1 MAIGGRY
8 TVRGFDGE
16 RSLSADNGILIR
28 QDISFY
34 PSFLNKPSASN
45 HSATIN
51 QNNSQNS
58 QASQAIYLGL
68 DAGYITNHDKSQN
81 ERLLGQHLAGAFIGI
96 KGHYTPNTNNPYLSF
111 NYDIF
116 TSKAISEPNG
126 FSNKDWVSGVSLG
139 MSF

>member
-8 TVRGFDGE
+8 TIRGFDGE

-34 PSFLNKPSASN
+34 PGFLNQQKAN
-45 HSATIN
+45 N

-58 QASQAIYLGL
+58 QSNHAIYLGL
-68 DAGYITNHDKSQN
+68 DAGYITNQDKSQN
-81 ERLLGQHLAGAFIGI
+81 ELLLGQHLAGAAIGI
-96 KGHYTPNTNNPYLSF
+96 KGQYTPNTNNPYLSF

-116 TSKAISEPNG
+116 TSKAISEPTG

>member
-1 MAIGGRY
+1 MFFS
-8 TVRGFDGE
+8 VVDSRG
-16 RSLSADNGILIR
+16 

-34 PSFLNKPSASN
+34 PSFLNQQKAKSP
-45 HSATIN
+45 
-51 QNNSQNS
+51 NNSQNS
-58 QASQAIYLGL
+58 QSNHAIYLGL

-81 ERLLGQHLAGAFIGI
+81 ELLLGQHLAGAAIGI
-96 KGHYTPNTNNPYLSF
+96 KGQYTPNTNNPYLSF

-139 MSF
+139 VGF

>member
-1 MAIGGRY
+1 ML
-8 TVRGFDGE
+8 V
-16 RSLSADNGILIR
+16 R

-34 PSFLNKPSASN
+34 PSFLNQQKANS
-45 HSATIN
+45 
-51 QNNSQNS
+51 QNNIRNS
-58 QASQAIYLGL
+58 QASHAIYLGM

-81 ERLLGQHLAGAFIGI
+81 KRLLGQHLAGAFIGI
-96 KGHYTPNTNNPYLSF
+96 KGHYTPNTSNPYLSF

-116 TSKAISEPNG
+116 TSKAISEPTG